1 MGCSPTLKVDV
12 KIDMRNN
19 YEIDKLNNIKKD
31 ILIPQENDDPLLF
44 YSIIE
49 FIKHSKHSTVYKVK
63 HIKSSEIRIMKIYEE
78 NSSNITKTDIKNQIN
93 ILKTLSHPQI
103 IKLYEV
109 YYFSNKV
116 YLIYEYCPDGNL
128 FEYITKMG
136 KLNENKTRQIIHQII
151 TALNYCHLNKII
163 LCNLSPEHIVVQ
175 NKTNKNSLWVKII
188 DFGAFNLIEKN
199 NNNSKIK
206 NNIISYGYK
215 RVSNL
220 CVIPPEDD
228 LSEKTDIWS
237 CGVIMYF
244 LLSGDYPFK
253 GKNSYEIKQEINNFN
268 SRKINFEGEIWNEIS
283 IDGINFLK
291 KLLELNPF
299 NRPNTKVLLED
310 IWIKKY
316 NDFNEKIYT
325 SNAFK
330 NAIKNAK
337 NYQNKNQIKNW
348 LMSFII
354 HNFIKIEDLDSLRK
368 CFLILDKDADGKI
381 TKDDLLFALKKNMND
396 NEAENDSNLIINNIK
411 SYDGN
416 INYDD
421 FIKSTMN
428 IKDLLND
435 KNLTLIFKLIDKEKK
450 GKVSKD
456 DIKNFFCN
464 HNNYNGN
471 EDFYNFDGHDIFLD
485 FVNKLDI
492 NGDGKLNLKEFK
504 QLKKKL

>member
-1 MGCSPTLKVDV
+1 MGCSPTLKGDV
-12 KIDMRNN
+12 KIDMKNN
-19 YEIDKLNNIKKD
+19 YEMDKFNNTKKD

-49 FIKHSKHSTVYKVK
+49 FIKQSKHSTVYKVK
-63 HIKSSEIRIMKIYEE
+63 HTRSSEIRIMKIYEE
-78 NSSNITKTDIKNQIN
+78 NGSNITKIDIKNQIN

-103 IKLYEV
+103 IKLYQV
-109 YYFSNKV
+109 FYYSNKM

-128 FEYITKMG
+128 FENITKIG
-136 KLNENKTRQIIHQII
+136 KLNENKCRQIMHQII
-151 TALNYCHLNKII
+151 TAINYCHLHKII

-188 DFGAFNLIEKN
+188 DFGAFNLIEKKN
-199 NNNSKIK
+199 NNNTVK
-206 NNIISYGYK
+206 NNIISFGYK
-215 RVSNL
+215 RVSNV

-244 LLSGDYPFK
+244 LLTGDYPFK
-253 GKNSYEIKQEINNFN
+253 GKNSYEIKKEINNFN
-268 SRKINFEGEIWNEIS
+268 SKKINFEGEIWNEIS

-291 KLLELNPF
+291 QLLELNPF
-299 NRPNTKVLLED
+299 NRPNTKSLLED
-310 IWIKKY
+310 NWIKKY
-316 NDFNEKIYT
+316 NDFSEKIYT

-337 NYQNKNQIKNW
+337 IYQNKNQIKNW

-354 HNFIKIEDLDSLRK
+354 HHFIKIEDLDSLRK
-368 CFLILDKDADGKI
+368 CFLVLDKDADGKI
-381 TKDDLLFALKKNMND
+381 TKDDLLYALKKNMND
-396 NEAENDSNLIINNIK
+396 DEAENDSNLIINNIK
-411 SYDGN
+411 SNDGT

-421 FIKSTMN
+421 FIKATMN

-435 KNLTLIFKLIDKEKK
+435 KTLTLIFKLIDKEKK
-450 GKVSKD
+450 GKVSKN
-456 DIKNFFCN
+456 DIKNFFLVNKEYKEIDDIENCEN
-464 HNNYNGN
+464 Q
-471 EDFYNFDGHDIFLD
+471 DIFLD
-485 FVNKLDI
+485 FVNRLDT
-492 NGDGKLNLKEFK
+492 NGDGKLTLKEFK